1 MRVRPSIPH
10 PFPSLTL
17 THPSANHRVSLLT
30 PFQPARDPLDWTI
43 GTHGIHITF
52 HAPNGHRYSGTY
64 LPDVMPAQGWNQ
76 VEAIQ
81 SLCRKAGWREKV
93 EPGGA
98 VWRGIE
104 LKTYTSEKCTRDWA
118 DYVAWR
124 KGKGG
129 EA

>member
-1 MRVRPSIPH
+1 M
-10 PFPSLTL
+10 
-17 THPSANHRVSLLT
+17 
-30 PFQPARDPLDWTI
+30 
-43 GTHGIHITF
+43 
-52 HAPNGHRYSGTY
+52 
-64 LPDVMPAQGWNQ
+64 MPAQGWNQ
-76 VEAIQ
+76 VQAIQ

-93 EPGGA
+93 EPGGK